1 MYLKSS
7 RPLFSIK
14 AEMLQRRSTL
24 FPSLLPE
31 RSTFL
36 FLRLNLIHCA
46 IFRTNIRTNIL
57 KINSPLT
64 WYSHLNSCSRNER
77 RRSSHES
84 SNAVR
89 IGSFEERAIKDGEA
103 KALYAF
109 IRLLEC
115 LSESSLLDVTHSSHL
130 LYVRNAE
137 IATILMLMER
147 RLSERGQVDM
157 YIRNIQ

>member
-1 MYLKSS
+1 MYLKLS

-14 AEMLQRRSTL
+14 AEMLQRGSTL
-24 FPSLLPE
+24 FPALLP
-31 RSTFL
+31 RTVDVSLSTIKSYS
-36 FLRLNLIHCA
+36 LRDIPDEYP
-46 IFRTNIRTNIL
+46 L